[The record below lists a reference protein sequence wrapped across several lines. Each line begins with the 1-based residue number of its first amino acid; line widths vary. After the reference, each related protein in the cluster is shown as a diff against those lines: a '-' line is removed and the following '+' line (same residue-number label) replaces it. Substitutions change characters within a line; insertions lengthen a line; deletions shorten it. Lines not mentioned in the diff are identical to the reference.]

1 MKLAKAVDGR
11 VDISE
16 PTLVVYESVPSVQYY
31 SAVPAQPSNNPNIVI
46 PISPGFGLSRSLA
59 FQAEL
64 TFTITGTA
72 LNLFQEQQC
81 LSLRAFPINQTLTN
95 LNIQLGTN
103 GVQITPNLFTSAF
116 LHYNNDSLAQRQ
128 NQSGTASA
136 PDFTT
141 AYEPLV
147 GTVSSPFAN
156 TLDENQSS
164 SINSCRTKQMSAP
177 VVNGANT
184 SLTFTVNIVE
194 DLIAS
199 PFLYN
204 STADPQKAIF
214 NLNNVN
220 ITMSFNYLQRM
231 LSYSIPA
238 GATVTN
244 VSAVFNSQALLCQ
257 FVAPFENSITN
268 RTMPTSYNY
277 TYIQST
283 DTTIANLPAGGF
295 VQVSTNTQQLSIIPD
310 MFLIYVIPS
319 TESLT
324 SVSPSLPDFFFPITN
339 ININIGMRQSVLG
352 QATQF
357 QLWQLY
363 KKNGGIADWPRF
375 SGAQV
380 VDSTVAKTNLGGA
393 PLLLSVAQDLNLPST
408 STVGEVES
416 SNFSANLTV
425 YNNTG
430 VNFTNC
436 TVRVVSLT
444 DGWITTSGN
453 GNVDVHTGGIT
464 PEMVAAAS
472 EMPYLAEETLKRN
485 SKGKGY
491 SGGKYTWGDFKHDM
505 RGVLD
510 YISPMSKPIIGALTN
525 KAVGKIEGSGM
536 YPRRAIRGAIRGMGA
551 YHM

>member
-1 MKLAKAVDGR
+1 MMKLAKAVDGR

-16 PTLVVYESVPSVQYY
+16 PTLVVFSSVPSVQYY
-31 SAVPAQPSNNPNIVI
+31 SAVPATPSNNPNIVI

-59 FQAEL
+59 FQAGI
-64 TFTITGTA
+64 TFTITGTG
-72 LNLFQEQQC
+72 LNLMTEQQC

-164 SINSCRTKQMSAP
+164 SINSCRTKQLSNFA
-177 VVNGANT
+177 VNAGYT
-184 SLTFTVNIVE
+184 SLTFDANIVE

-204 STADPQKAIF
+204 ATADPQKAIF

-238 GATVTN
+238 GATITG
-244 VSAVFNSQALLCQ
+244 VSAVFNSQAILCQ

-277 TYIQST
+277 SYIQST
-283 DTTIANLPAGGF
+283 DTTIANLPIGAS

-319 TESLT
+319 VDSLT
-324 SVSPSLPDFFFPITN
+324 QVSPSLPDFFFPITN

-363 KKNGGIADWPRF
+363 KKNGGIADWSRF
-375 SGAQV
+375 SGASV
-380 VDSTVAKTNLGGA
+380 VDSTGVKTNLGGA
-393 PLLLSVAQDLNLPST
+393 PLILSVAQDLNLPAT

-430 VNFTNC
+430 VAWTNC

-444 DGWITTSGN
+444 DGWITTSGT
-453 GNVDVHTGGIT
+453 GNIDVHTGGIT
-464 PEMVAAAS
+464 PEMIAMAS

-485 SKGKGY
+485 SRGKGY

-510 YISPMSKPIIGALTN
+510 YISPVSKPILGALTK
-525 KAVGKIEGSGM
+525 KAVSQIEGAGM
-536 YPRRAIRGAIRGMGA
+536 YPRHAIRGAIRNMH
-551 YHM
+551 Y

>member
-1 MKLAKAVDGR
+1 MMKLAKAVDGR

-16 PTLVVYESVPSVQYY
+16 PTLVVFSSVPSVQYY

-59 FQAEL
+59 FQAEVS
-64 TFTITGTA
+64 FTITGTA
-72 LNLFQEQQC
+72 LNLFTEQQC

-164 SINSCRTKQMSAP
+164 SINSCRTKQLSNF
-177 VVNGANT
+177 VVGAGNT
-184 SLTFTVNIVE
+184 SLTFTANIVE

-204 STADPQKAIF
+204 ATADPQKAIF
-214 NLNNVN
+214 NLTNVN

-238 GATVTN
+238 GATVSG
-244 VSAVFNSQALLCQ
+244 VSAVFNSQAILCQ

-277 TYIQST
+277 SYIQST
-283 DTTIANLPAGGF
+283 DTTIANLPIGAS

-319 TESLT
+319 VESLT
-324 SVSPSLPDFFFPITN
+324 QVSPSLPDFFFPITN

-363 KKNGGIADWPRF
+363 KKNGGIADWSRF
-375 SGAQV
+375 SGASV
-380 VDSTVAKTNLGGA
+380 VDSTGVKTNLGGA
-393 PLLLSVAQDLNLPST
+393 PLILSVAQDLNLPSS

-430 VNFTNC
+430 VAWTNC

-453 GNVDVHTGGIT
+453 GNIDVHTGGIT
-464 PEMVAAAS
+464 PEMVAMAS

-485 SKGKGY
+485 ARGKGY

-510 YISPMSKPIIGALTN
+510 YISPVSKPIIGALTT
-525 KAVGKIEGSGM
+525 KAVNKIEGSGM
-536 YPRRAIRGAIRGMGA
+536 YPRHAIRGAIRNMH
-551 YHM
+551 Y

>member
-1 MKLAKAVDGR
+1 MMKLAKAVDGR

-16 PTLVVYESVPSVQYY
+16 PTLVVFESVPSVQYF

-59 FQAEL
+59 FQAQI

-72 LNLFQEQQC
+72 LNLFTEQQC

-147 GTVSSPFAN
+147 GTISSPFAN

-164 SINSCRTKQMSAP
+164 AINSCRTKQLSNF
-177 VVNGANT
+177 VVNSTST
-184 SLTFTVNIVE
+184 SLTFTANIVE

-204 STADPQKAIF
+204 ATTDPQKAIF

-231 LSYSIPA
+231 LSYSIPS
-238 GATVTN
+238 GATVSG
-244 VSAVFNSQALLCQ
+244 VSAVFNSQAILCQ

-277 TYIQST
+277 SYIQST
-283 DTTIANLPAGGF
+283 DTTIANLPIGAS

-319 TESLT
+319 VESLT
-324 SVSPSLPDFFFPITN
+324 QVSPSLPDFFFPITN

-363 KKNGGIADWPRF
+363 KKNGGIADWSRF
-375 SGAQV
+375 SGASV
-380 VDSTVAKTNLGGA
+380 VDSTGVKTNLGGA
-393 PLLLSVAQDLNLPST
+393 PLILSVAQDLNLPST

-416 SNFSANLTV
+416 SNFSANITV

-430 VNFTNC
+430 VAWTNC

-453 GNVDVHTGGIT
+453 GNIDVHTGGIT
-464 PEMVAAAS
+464 PEMVAMAS

-485 SKGKGY
+485 ARGKGY
-491 SGGKYTWGDFKHDM
+491 SGGKYSWSDFKHDM

-510 YISPMSKPIIGALTN
+510 YISPASKPIIGALTT
-525 KAVGKIEGSGM
+525 KAVNKIEGSGM
-536 YPRRAIRGAIRGMGA
+536 YPRHAIRGAIRGMH
-551 YHM
+551 Y

>member
-1 MKLAKAVDGR
+1 MMKLAKAVDGR

-16 PTLVVYESVPSVQYY
+16 PTLVVFESVPSVQYY

-59 FQAEL
+59 FQAEIS
-64 TFTITGTA
+64 FTITGTA
-72 LNLFQEQQC
+72 LNLFTEQQC

-141 AYEPLV
+141 SYEPLV

-164 SINSCRTKQMSAP
+164 SINTVRTKQLSNF
-177 VVNGANT
+177 VVGAGAT
-184 SLTFTVNIVE
+184 SLTFTANIVE

-204 STADPQKAIF
+204 ATADPQKAIF

-231 LSYSIPA
+231 LSYSIPT
-238 GATVTN
+238 GATVSG
-244 VSAVFNSQALLCQ
+244 VSAVFNSQAILCQ

-277 TYIQST
+277 SYIQST
-283 DTTIANLPAGGF
+283 DTTIANLPAGAS

-319 TESLT
+319 VESLT
-324 SVSPSLPDFFFPITN
+324 SVSPSYPDFFFPITN

-363 KKNGGIADWPRF
+363 KKNGGIADWSRF
-375 SGAQV
+375 SGASV
-380 VDSTVAKTNLGGA
+380 VDSTGVKVALGGA
-393 PLLLSVAQDLNLPST
+393 PLILSVAQDLNLPST

-430 VNFTNC
+430 VSWTNC

-453 GNVDVHTGGIT
+453 GNIDVHTGGIT
-464 PEMVAAAS
+464 PEMVAMAS

-485 SKGKGY
+485 SRGKGY

-510 YISPMSKPIIGALTN
+510 YISPVSKPIIGALTT
-525 KAVGKIEGSGM
+525 KAVKQIEGSGM
-536 YPRRAIRGAIRGMGA
+536 YPRKAIRGAIRGM
-551 YHM
+551 Y

>member
-1 MKLAKAVDGR
+1 MMKLAKAVDGR

-16 PTLVVYESVPSVQYY
+16 PTLVVFESVPSVQYY

-64 TFTITGTA
+64 TFTITGTN
-72 LNLFQEQQC
+72 LNLLQEQQC

-141 AYEPLV
+141 SYEPLV
-147 GTVSSPFAN
+147 GTVSSPFSN
-156 TLDENQSS
+156 TFDENQSS
-164 SINSCRTKQMSAP
+164 SINTCRTKQLSNFAIAP
-177 VVNGANT
+177 GNT
-184 SLTFTVNIVE
+184 SLTFNASIVE

-204 STADPQKAIF
+204 ATADPQKAIF

-231 LSYSIPA
+231 LSYSIPS
-238 GATVTN
+238 GATVTG
-244 VSAVFNSQALLCQ
+244 VSAVFNSQAILCQ

-277 TYIQST
+277 SYIQST
-283 DTTIANLPAGGF
+283 DTTIANLPAGGY

-319 TESLT
+319 VESLT
-324 SVSPSLPDFFFPITN
+324 QVSPSLPDFFFPITN

-375 SGAQV
+375 SGQSV
-380 VDSTVAKTNLGGA
+380 FDSTGPKGTLGGA
-393 PLLLSVAQDLNLPST
+393 PLILSVAQDLNLPST

-430 VNFTNC
+430 INFTNC

-453 GNVDVHTGGIT
+453 GNIEVHTGGIT
-464 PEMVAAAS
+464 PEMVAMAS

-485 SKGKGY
+485 ARGKGY

-510 YISPMSKPIIGALTN
+510 YISPVSKPIIGALTT
-525 KAVGKIEGSGM
+525 KAVNKISGSGM
-536 YPRRAIRGAIRGMGA
+536 YPRHKIRGAIRGMF
-551 YHM
+551 